1 MLYRC
6 HLRLLQ
12 LEITDLPV
20 TPYVLCFRD
29 MTQTASLSVECSL
42 MEVSFS
48 RDAAVGEEEGPARYV
63 QDSLKRHSKQ
73 VVGVLLRE
81 ADYIYVCG

>member
-12 LEITDLPV
+12 LEITNLPV

-29 MTQTASLSVECSL
+29 ELRHFLKCGVLTHL
-42 MEVSFS
+42 EVSFS

-63 QDSLKRHSKQ
+63 QDSLQRHSKQ
-73 VVGVLLRE
+73 VVGVLLQE
-81 ADYIYVCG
+81 SGYIYMCG

>member
-12 LEITDLPV
+12 LEITNLPV

-29 MTQTASLSVECSL
+29 ELRHFLKCGVLTHL
-42 MEVSFS
+42 EVSFS

-63 QDSLKRHSKQ
+63 QDSLQRHSKQ

-81 ADYIYVCG
+81 SGYIYVCG